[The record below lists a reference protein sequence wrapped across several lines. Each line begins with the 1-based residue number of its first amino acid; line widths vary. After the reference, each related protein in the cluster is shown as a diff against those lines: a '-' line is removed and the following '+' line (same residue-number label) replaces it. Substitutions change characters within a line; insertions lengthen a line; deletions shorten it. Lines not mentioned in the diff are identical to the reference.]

1 MHATSMSEMA
11 RLLGRW
17 PAPDADVL
25 DVGSMDVN
33 GSYRA
38 LIEGRGWRYT
48 GLDIAPGANVDVAA
62 DDPAGADLAGAVDV
76 GAATGLRIESDDL
89 DDPDSA
95 GRHGWF
101 DVEGSDEFGAGAIL
115 GFGDDV
121 GADRQI
127 PREDGVHRVLELRQ
141 PVPVEPG

>member
-25 DVGSMDVN
+25 DVGSLDVN

-48 GLDIAPGANVDVAA
+48 GLDIAPGANVDVVA
-62 DDPAGADLAGAVDV
+62 DDPYCYPFADGA
-76 GAATGLRIESDDL
+76 
-89 DDPDSA
+89 
-95 GRHGWF
+95 F
-101 DVEGSDEFGAGAIL
+101 DVVISGSTMEHVKHPWRWVPELADV
-115 GFGDDV
+115 DDV
-121 GADRQI
+121 HKLDGDRPDGYPEPI
-127 PREDGVHRVLELRQ
+127 VDHGRERAEALRRYQ
-141 PVPVEPG
+141 RIR